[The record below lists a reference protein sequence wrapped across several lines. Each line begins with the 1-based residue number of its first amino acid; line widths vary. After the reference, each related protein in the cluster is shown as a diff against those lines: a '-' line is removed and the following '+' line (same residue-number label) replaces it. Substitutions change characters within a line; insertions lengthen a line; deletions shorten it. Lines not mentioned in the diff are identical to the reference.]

1 MIRKLFFAIAVC
13 FLAAACT
20 NQGEGESAVVAERYT
35 ARVEVAAEQLTRVY
49 DEDLQWSWTAEDS
62 LTGYQ
67 VAGLNLRNTLTFA
80 EATQGFVCEAFEY
93 MSTDPA
99 AFHFIYPAS
108 AEVEQG
114 VLVAA
119 QNGFWQ
125 PLITATI
132 QDAVIDVLPS
142 ITFEAHSAALELR
155 VFEADKATP
164 HKVIGAKLSS
174 ESDFVGCWTVNE
186 DLSYTQSLAGKEMV
200 VADSEFN
207 NSIVVFNMPDV
218 PSGYGEGV
226 ELQLVLSDADGSTMT
241 RTLPAMTFV
250 KGKRTVLNI
259 VYVADPTGGDGGEGG
274 EGGEGGGEDPDTPVT
289 PEPEEPQPITGT
301 FTCATYNVDGLP
313 EKVLGFITL
322 NGDGPGS
329 SGTTAISQK
338 IATSGWDIVTFQ
350 ENFTYNDELES
361 AMKSVYTFGTHRTFN
376 VVSAIGTAD
385 TDGLGF
391 ATLNSTCSFSGEY
404 WWAFEHK
411 EGGLTEGA
419 NTSIKKGIRHY
430 VVTLKNDTN
439 VVIDVLVTHMNT
451 ADNDAQIA
459 AQDGQL
465 QEVADYINSIRDNN
479 RPIIFM
485 GDMNTR
491 YTRNDMFGCLFNR
504 LDSSLTCAD
513 PWVEY
518 QWEGVYPTLGSDALM
533 TGDYGMQKG
542 EVVDKIIYIN
552 NSNAAVQI
560 KANNYLHDE
569 SYTYADHKPVVSE
582 FTYTYYK

>member
-1 MIRKLFFAIAVC
+1 MIRKLIFAIAVY

-67 VAGLNLRNTLTFA
+67 VVGLNLRNTLTFA
-80 EATQGFVCEAFEY
+80 EATGGFVCEAFEY

-132 QDAVIDVLPS
+132 KDAVIDALPL

-155 VFEADKATP
+155 VFEADKVTP
-164 HKVIGAKLSS
+164 HKVKGAKLSS
-174 ESDFVGCWTVNE
+174 ESDFVGRWTVNE

-207 NSIVVFNMPDV
+207 NSIVVFNMPDM

-241 RTLPAMTFV
+241 RTLPAMTFA

-259 VYVADPTGGDGGEGG
+259 VYVADPTGGEGG
-274 EGGEGGGEDPDTPVT
+274 EGGEDPDTPVT

-350 ENFTYNDELES
+350 ENFSYNTELES
-361 AMKSVYTFGTHRTFN
+361 AMKSVYTFGTHRKFSLL
-376 VVSAIGTAD
+376 SALGTAD

-391 ATLNSTCSFSGEY
+391 ATRNTTCTFVSES
-404 WWAFEHK
+404 WWAFNAK
-411 EGGLTEGA
+411 EGGLTDGA
-419 NTSIKKGIRHY
+419 NTSIKKGVRHY
-430 VVTLKNDTN
+430 VVKMNNDPD
-439 VVIDVLVTHMNT
+439 VLIDVLVTHMNT

-459 AQDGQL
+459 AQNNQL
-465 QEVADYINSIRDNN
+465 SEVADYINSIRSNN

-491 YTRNDMFGCLFNR
+491 YTRNDHQTYFWSK
-504 LDSSLTCAD
+504 LDSDLICKD
-513 PWVEY
+513 PWVEHM
-518 QWEGVYPTLGSDALM
+518 WDGEYPTYPSDAIL
-533 TGDYGMQKG
+533 TSDYGMQYG

-552 NSNAAVQI
+552 NPNAKVQL
-560 KANNYLHDE
+560 KSRWYNHNE
-569 SYTYADHKPVVSE
+569 SYTGVADHNPVVVE
-582 FTYTYYK
+582 FGYEKK

>member
-1 MIRKLFFAIAVC
+1 MIRKLIFAIAVSL
-13 FLAAACT
+13 LAAACT

-80 EATQGFVCEAFEY
+80 EVTGGFVCEAFEY

-132 QDAVIDVLPS
+132 QNEVIGNLPS

-155 VFEADKATP
+155 VFEADKVTP

-174 ESDFVGCWTVNE
+174 ESDFVGRWTVNE

-226 ELQLVLSDADGSTMT
+226 ELQLVLSDDNGSTMT

-259 VYVADPTGGDGGEGG
+259 VYVADPTGGEGG
-274 EGGEGGGEDPDTPVT
+274 EGGEGGGEEPDTPVT

-322 NGDGPGS
+322 NDDGPGS
-329 SGTTAISQK
+329 NGTKVISQN
-338 IATSGWDIVTFQ
+338 IAATGWDIVTFQ
-350 ENFTYNDELES
+350 ENFSYNSELES
-361 AMKSVYTFGTHRTFN
+361 AMKSV
-376 VVSAIGTAD
+376 
-385 TDGLGF
+385 
-391 ATLNSTCSFSGEY
+391 
-404 WWAFEHK
+404 
-411 EGGLTEGA
+411 
-419 NTSIKKGIRHY
+419 
-430 VVTLKNDTN
+430 
-439 VVIDVLVTHMNT
+439 
-451 ADNDAQIA
+451 
-459 AQDGQL
+459 
-465 QEVADYINSIRDNN
+465 
-479 RPIIFM
+479 
-485 GDMNTR
+485 
-491 YTRNDMFGCLFNR
+491 
-504 LDSSLTCAD
+504 
-513 PWVEY
+513 
-518 QWEGVYPTLGSDALM
+518 
-533 TGDYGMQKG
+533 
-542 EVVDKIIYIN
+542 
-552 NSNAAVQI
+552 
-560 KANNYLHDE
+560 
-569 SYTYADHKPVVSE
+569 
-582 FTYTYYK
+582 